1 MSKIFWVF
9 ALAAVLACARAEVTE
24 LDKSNFNSTV
34 LGNQYVVTMYY
45 DPFNN
50 LSKKFL
56 PKFERISK
64 DITNVVFTKLNGE
77 KEIEVADEQG
87 IDDYPS
93 FELFVWGVPIKYI
106 EHDSVSA
113 LKQWIANK
121 TNVTYT
127 TASSNSEI
135 GKKDFELY
143 FSASTD
149 SAIERIMQG
158 IQKKHE
164 DMRVVR
170 LNSSL
175 ATSVAK
181 SVGVTLPDSS
191 NAIFVKRDHDKHG
204 AVYSGAIEP
213 FELEKWIVSNE
224 YPAYSNFSNQSLVW
238 LEKEELPVLFFLHDP
253 STTNSTWIENVKTA
267 APEIK
272 GTALTVLA
280 DITKSNVKDF
290 IKSNGFKNF
299 PLLVV
304 MEHDKPQRRYL
315 CKKTLPNV
323 TVKSITN
330 CIHDYESKGLKR
342 FYKSEEPVTELNRN
356 TAVSQS

>member
-1 MSKIFWVF
+1 MNKVFWVF
-9 ALAAVLACARAEVTE
+9 ALTAVLAFAKADVTE
-24 LDKSNFNSTV
+24 LDKSNFNSTI

-121 TNVTYT
+121 TNVSYT
-127 TASSNSEI
+127 TASSTADV

-143 FSASTD
+143 FSAPND

-164 DMRVVR
+164 DMRVIRV
-170 LNSSL
+170 NPAL
-175 ATSVAK
+175 ATTVAK
-181 SVGVTLPDSS
+181 GVGLTLQD
-191 NAIFVKRDHDKHG
+191 NNNVIFAKRDHDNHG
-204 AVYSGAIEP
+204 VVYSGIIEP
-213 FELEKWIVSNE
+213 FELEKWIV
-224 YPAYSNFSNQSLVW
+224 
-238 LEKEELPVLFFLHDP
+238 
-253 STTNSTWIENVKTA
+253 
-267 APEIK
+267 
-272 GTALTVLA
+272 
-280 DITKSNVKDF
+280 
-290 IKSNGFKNF
+290 
-299 PLLVV
+299 
-304 MEHDKPQRRYL
+304 
-315 CKKTLPNV
+315 
-323 TVKSITN
+323 
-330 CIHDYESKGLKR
+330 
-342 FYKSEEPVTELNRN
+342 
-356 TAVSQS
+356 